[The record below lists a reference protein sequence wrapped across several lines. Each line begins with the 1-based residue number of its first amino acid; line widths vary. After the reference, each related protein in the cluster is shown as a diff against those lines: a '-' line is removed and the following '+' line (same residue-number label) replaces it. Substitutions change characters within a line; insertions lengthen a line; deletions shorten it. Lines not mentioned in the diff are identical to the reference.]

1 VPRVYASKVTPDE
14 LAALLEELGRELRFA
29 YLESATDSQWLR
41 FRPSLPLTDA
51 VRGRVFGP
59 GCEVQFERKVDGIR
73 VTVLAD
79 ALPATTLPGSTL
91 DLTNHEA
98 DQATYLLWGQYAAT
112 ADAWVE
118 PGFQRRWHYPLE
130 ERPGRVGVYATEY
143 RERATGDLQFVRY
156 VDLAAVEDV
165 E

>member
-1 VPRVYASKVTPDE
+1 MPRIHASKVTKAE
-14 LAALLEELGRELRFA
+14 LTALLEELGGELRFA
-29 YLESATDSQWLR
+29 YLESATDSQWLSYSR
-41 FRPSLPLTDA
+41 TLPLTEA

-59 GCEVQFERKVDGIR
+59 GCEVQFEQADGGVR

-91 DLTNHEA
+91 DLSNHDA

-112 ADAWVE
+112 AGAWIE
-118 PGFQRRWHYPLE
+118 PGFQRRWQYPLE
-130 ERPGRVGVYATEY
+130 GHPSRVGVRATEY
-143 RERATGDLQFVRY
+143 REHASGDLQFVRY
-156 VDLAAVEDV
+156 VDLAAVEEV